1 MTDNSFKAQ
10 KITDDIY
17 WVGAIDWTIR
27 DFHGYSVNGGT
38 TYNAYLLLGE
48 KPVLVDTV
56 KAPFRDELVQ
66 RISSVIDPKDIAYII
81 SNHSEMDHS
90 GSLPDMIDLIQP
102 EKVFAS
108 VMGQKALAAH
118 FGPEL
123 DITAVK
129 DGERITLGNREILFL
144 ETRMLHWPDS
154 MFSYIPAEKILFSND
169 AFGMH
174 LATLER
180 FADEIDPDMLEHEAK
195 KYYANILM
203 PYSNLVTRLFDRV
216 RQSGLEFSMV
226 APDHGP
232 VWRRSEDIGRIFGLW
247 ENWALQKPAK
257 KAVVV
262 YGTMWRSTDLMA
274 RAIGEGLA
282 SGGVHAV
289 LMPVPESHRSDV
301 ATEVL
306 DAGALVVGSSTLNN
320 SILPVMAD
328 VLTYLKGLRP
338 KNLLGAA
345 FGSYGWGGES
355 VPQLEGILAEMKTE
369 PVGESMKVQYVPD
382 EQALA
387 RCREYGAGIAA
398 KLVRFCETT

>member
-17 WVGAIDWTIR
+17 WVGAIDWGIR
-27 DFHGYSVNGGT
+27 NFHGYSTNLGT
-38 TYNAYLLLGE
+38 TYNAYLILGE
-48 KPVLVDTV
+48 KPILVDTV
-56 KAPFRDELVQ
+56 KAPFRDELVR
-66 RISSVIDPKDIAYII
+66 RISSVIDPKEIAYII

-90 GSLPDMIDLIQP
+90 GCLPDMIDLIRP

-118 FGPEL
+118 FHRGTE
-123 DITAVK
+123 ITAVK
-129 DGERITLGNREILFL
+129 DGERAVLGGREVLFL

-154 MFSYIPAEKILFSND
+154 MFSYFPAEKILFSND

-174 LATLER
+174 LASLER
-180 FADEIDPDMLEHEAK
+180 FAEELDPDTLEHEAK
-195 KYYANILM
+195 KYYANILL
-203 PYSNLVTRLFDRV
+203 PYSNLVAKLFDRV
-216 RQSGLEFSMV
+216 RQSGLEFSLI

-232 VWRRSEDIGRIFGLW
+232 VWRRSGDIERIFGRW
-247 ENWALQKPAK
+247 ETWALQKPTR
-257 KAVVV
+257 KAIVVFD
-262 YGTMWRSTDLMA
+262 TMWRSTELMA

-289 LMPVPESHRSDV
+289 LLPLRGSNRSDV
-301 ATEVL
+301 ATEML
-306 DAGALVVGSSTLNN
+306 DAGALVVGSPTLNN
-320 SILPVMAD
+320 SIFPTVAD

-355 VPQLEGILAEMKTE
+355 VAQLEGILAEMKTE
-369 PVGESMKVQYVPD
+369 PVGESVRIQYVPD
-382 EQALA
+382 EPGLA
-387 RCREYGAGIAA
+387 RCREFGANIAA
-398 KLVRFCETT
+398 KLVRYCETT